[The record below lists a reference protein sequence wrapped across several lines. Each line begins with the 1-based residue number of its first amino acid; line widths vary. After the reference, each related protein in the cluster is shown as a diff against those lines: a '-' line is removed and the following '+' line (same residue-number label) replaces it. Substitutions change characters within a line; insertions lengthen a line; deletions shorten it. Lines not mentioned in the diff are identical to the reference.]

1 MSFIYCSV
9 FCKIYCPFLSWTG
22 WIDTQRPEQHK
33 MNKYKKI
40 NSVIDIKNLNE
51 KRNVNDLKVY
61 FSFFKLPKEN
71 WGRVF
76 SKPYQV

>member
-1 MSFIYCSV
+1 MY
-9 FCKIYCPFLSWTG
+9 KW
-22 WIDTQRPEQHK
+22 
-33 MNKYKKI
+33 KKI
-40 NSVIDIKNLNE
+40 NSVIDIKKLNE
-51 KRNVNDLKVY
+51 KRNVNDSKVY